1 MTEVRKLM
9 NELNSLDG
17 IMGSGIV
24 SRDGRAVDMRFPGEF
39 NLETISIMVATVFG
53 AASTLHSEAGK
64 NEPSHISIRSDECET
79 LIFECGKRALIIITC
94 QECDM
99 ARVRDIVLRLG
110 QEFAITATRS

>member
-9 NELNSLDG
+9 NELNALG
-17 IMGSGIV
+17 GVIGSGIV
-24 SRDGRAVDMRFPGEF
+24 SRDGRAVDMRFPGNY
-39 NLETISIMVATVFG
+39 NLETISIMVATAFG

-94 QECDM
+94 QGCDM

-110 QEFAITATRS
+110 QEFAISS